1 MECDCMLCVRAAA
14 AVPGCGTMQALSG
27 VRIIRTVDVLWR
39 HGTYARSALPGTRIA
54 RRQSSQSHTT
64 FSLLPNCLA
73 ARFPGTFDT
82 LEVVV
87 VHAEAPTQSAAANAL
102 RTGSVG
108 LSGAMRWVRR
118 RVRRVH
124 HVLTIV
130 IGLPASTSPGASP
143 MSRP

>member
-1 MECDCMLCVRAAA
+1 MRLHVVRPRRCRRARVRYHASLERC
-14 AVPGCGTMQALSG
+14 PNHSHGGCSLA
-27 VRIIRTVDVLWR
+27 R

-64 FSLLPNCLA
+64 FSLLPNRLA

-102 RTGSVG
+102 RTDSVG
-108 LSGAMRWVRR
+108 LPGAMRWVRR

-124 HVLTIV
+124 HVLVIV